1 VMRAV
6 EGLLARGGAIPGQG
20 GVPRLTDPLVEHW
33 LAARTR
39 G

>member
-1 VMRAV
+1 MA
-6 EGLLARGGAIPGQG
+6 LCTGGDAIPGEG
-20 GVPRLTDPLVEHW
+20 GGPRLTDPLVEHW